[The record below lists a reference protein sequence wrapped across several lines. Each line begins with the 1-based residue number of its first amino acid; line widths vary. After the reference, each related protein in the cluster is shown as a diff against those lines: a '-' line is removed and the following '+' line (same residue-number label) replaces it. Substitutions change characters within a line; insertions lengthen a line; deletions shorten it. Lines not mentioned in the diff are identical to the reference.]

1 MDYRSFFEQFQD
13 YLAPK
18 LDTYEQAIYLYIF
31 RHSRLLGKDEVVI
44 GFKSAR
50 IRMACGVGTRGS
62 PMSEATAYEK
72 LTSLASKKCIDIIS
86 SERSGRRMRL
96 YLPNE
101 IQGIVPGKS
110 KETAELNIEEMDFF
124 GVPEN
129 RRFILERESHRC
141 FYCMCGLNPENYV
154 IEHVLS
160 RPKGNN
166 SYRNLVAACRECNN
180 RKNDSEVAD
189 FLRTLYRES
198 FLSVAEMKERLGKL
212 DQLKNGILRPVIQPN

>member
-1 MDYRSFFEQFQD
+1 
-13 YLAPK
+13 
-18 LDTYEQAIYLYIF
+18 
-31 RHSRLLGKDEVVI
+31 
-44 GFKSAR
+44 
-50 IRMACGVGTRGS
+50 
-62 PMSEATAYEK
+62 
-72 LTSLASKKCIDIIS
+72 
-86 SERSGRRMRL
+86 
-96 YLPNE
+96 
-101 IQGIVPGKS
+101 
-110 KETAELNIEEMDFF
+110 
-124 GVPEN
+124 
-129 RRFILERESHRC
+129 
-141 FYCMCGLNPENYV
+141 MCGLNPENYV